1 MAVVSLILSFYD
13 RSTRKIQEVDHPSA
27 ILFFVFSRSA
37 RMFLVGTNQTTPGR
51 SVSNHDDK
59 GSHFVWRYHELI
71 NCDNSAET
79 PVKKAEGPEL
89 HFLLVTRLI

>member
-1 MAVVSLILSFYD
+1 
-13 RSTRKIQEVDHPSA
+13 
-27 ILFFVFSRSA
+27 
-37 RMFLVGTNQTTPGR
+37 MFLVGTNQTTPGR

-79 PVKKAEGPEL
+79 PVKKAGMARIAFFVSHPPC
-89 HFLLVTRLI
+89 LIIIIIIIIIMIIF

>member
-1 MAVVSLILSFYD
+1 
-13 RSTRKIQEVDHPSA
+13 
-27 ILFFVFSRSA
+27 
-37 RMFLVGTNQTTPGR
+37 MFLVGTNQTTPGR

-89 HFLLVTRLI
+89 HFLLLSPALFNNNNNNDNILIILSPYGAFQG